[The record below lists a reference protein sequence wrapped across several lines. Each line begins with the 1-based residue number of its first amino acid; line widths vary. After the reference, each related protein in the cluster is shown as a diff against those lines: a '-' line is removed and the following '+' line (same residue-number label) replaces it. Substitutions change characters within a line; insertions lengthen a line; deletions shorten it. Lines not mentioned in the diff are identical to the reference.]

1 MAAMLRGEEVRARA
15 APDASESVA
24 TIVRPS
30 GRITR
35 KVPFKVNRD
44 SSIEIGKAV
53 RAIIEA
59 KSSIV

>member
-15 APDASESVA
+15 APDARESVA

-35 KVPFKVNRD
+35 KAPFMVYRD
-44 SSIEIGKAV
+44 SSSEIAKAGRV
-53 RAIIEA
+53 IIDA